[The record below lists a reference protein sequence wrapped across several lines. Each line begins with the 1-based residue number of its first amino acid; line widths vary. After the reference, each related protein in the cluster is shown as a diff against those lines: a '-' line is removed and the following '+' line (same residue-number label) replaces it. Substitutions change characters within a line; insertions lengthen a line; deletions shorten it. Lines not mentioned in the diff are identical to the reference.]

1 MTYHGHIQNGVAVLD
16 TPVPLPDGTPVR
28 IEIERADSPFWT
40 NKSLTELARE
50 QNIQHCVDPAELAG
64 DWPPNDSVDDLMAF
78 VREARR
84 S

>member
-28 IEIERADSPFWT
+28 IEIERTDAAFWA
-40 NKSLTELARE
+40 NKPLAELARE
-50 QNIQHCVDPAELAG
+50 QVRQPSASPADLAG
-64 DWPPNDSVDDLMAF
+64 DWPPNDSVDDLMKF

>member
-16 TPVPLPDGTPVR
+16 TPVSLPDGTPVR
-28 IEIERADSPFWT
+28 IEIERTDSPFWAK
-40 NKSLTELARE
+40 KSLAELARE
-50 QNIQHCVDPAELAG
+50 QSIQPCVDPAELAG
-64 DWPPNDSVDDLMAF
+64 DWPPNESVDDLMAF